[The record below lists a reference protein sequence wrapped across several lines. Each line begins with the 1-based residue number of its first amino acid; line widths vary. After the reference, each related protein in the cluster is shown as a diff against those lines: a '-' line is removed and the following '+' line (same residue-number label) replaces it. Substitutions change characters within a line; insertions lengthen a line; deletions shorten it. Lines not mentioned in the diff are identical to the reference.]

1 MKNRLLKPD
10 NELETLDLKPE
21 TLNTNNLSAVKKIL
35 WQVLFLNL
43 LVALLKIGVG
53 LFSGIL
59 SITADGF
66 HSLVDGASN
75 VVGLIAMRIAQSP
88 PDESHPYGHRKAET
102 LATMFIGLMLLVA
115 AYEILKTA
123 IERLSGGAA
132 PEVSTVSFAV
142 MLFTISVNL
151 GVTLYESRRGKA
163 LHSEILLAD
172 SQHTRSDL
180 WVSVAVIAG
189 LVGVRLGFPWLDA
202 VVGVVIAGVI
212 GLAAYEILSESANVL
227 IDAASVPHDEIEAL
241 VRAMPEVRGVE
252 NVRSRGQADN
262 SYVDLHVQ
270 VDPNMST
277 EAAHSVAHA
286 VQRKIT
292 TSFPQVHDV
301 MVHVEP
307 VQSLHVDHPDIGRT
321 LQGIAGSLGGAVHEV
336 WAHSINGQYFVE
348 AHFEVPPTLSL
359 AEAHALADELEMRG
373 KSALPGVAEITTHI
387 EPMGEAVVGAQP
399 QFYTEKE
406 MLERVRA
413 TADGVC
419 GAGASHHLR
428 LWQEKDGWTVSMHIW
443 LAGDMSI
450 VEAHTISGQVEEAL
464 RREIPNLQRV
474 VIHADPI
481 SSNQ

>member
-1 MKNRLLKPD
+1 MKP
-10 NELETLDLKPE
+10 
-21 TLNTNNLSAVKKIL
+21 NNLSAVKKIL
-35 WQVLFLNL
+35 WQVLALNL
-43 LVALLKIGVG
+43 LVALLKIVVG

-102 LATMFIGLMLLVA
+102 LATLFIGLMLLVA

-132 PEVSTVSFAV
+132 PEVTTVSFAV
-142 MLFTISVNL
+142 MLFTITVNL

-180 WVSVAVIAG
+180 WVSLAVIAG

-202 VVGVVIAGVI
+202 VVGLVIAGVI
-212 GLAAYEILSESANVL
+212 AHAAYEILSDSANVL
-227 IDAASVPHDEIEAL
+227 IDAASVPHDEIESL
-241 VRAMPEVRGVE
+241 VRGLPEVQGVE
-252 NVRSRGQADN
+252 HVRSRGQADN

-270 VDPNMST
+270 VDPDLST

-292 TSFPQVHDV
+292 ATFPQVSDV

-307 VQSLHVDHPDIGRT
+307 VQSPHADHPDVGRT
-321 LQGIAGSLGGAVHEV
+321 LQGIARSLGGSVHEV
-336 WAHSINGQYFVE
+336 WAHTVGGQYFVE
-348 AHFEVPPTLSL
+348 THFEVPPNLSL
-359 AEAHALADELEMRG
+359 AEAHALAEELEERG

-387 EPMGEAVVGAQP
+387 EPMGEAVPAAQP
-399 QFYTEKE
+399 RFHTEKE
-406 MLERVRA
+406 LLDRVRA
-413 TADGVC
+413 ITDGIC
-419 GAGASHHLR
+419 GAGAAHKIR
-428 LWQEKDGWTVSMHIW
+428 VWAEKSGWTVSLHIR

-450 VEAHTISGQVEEAL
+450 VEAHAISGRVEESL
-464 RREIPNLQRV
+464 RREIPDLQRV

-481 SSNQ
+481 SN

>member
-1 MKNRLLKPD
+1 MKP
-10 NELETLDLKPE
+10 
-21 TLNTNNLSAVKKIL
+21 NNLSAVKKIL

-43 LVALLKIGVG
+43 LVALLKIVVG
-53 LFSGIL
+53 LLTGIL

-66 HSLVDGASN
+66 HSMVDGASN

-132 PEVSTVSFAV
+132 PEVTTVSFAV

-180 WVSVAVIAG
+180 WVSAAVIAG

-202 VVGVVIAGVI
+202 VVGLVIAGVI
-212 GLAAYEILSESANVL
+212 GHAAYEILSESANVL

-270 VDPNMST
+270 VDPNLST

-292 TSFPQVHDV
+292 AAFPQVHDV

-307 VQSLHVDHPDIGRT
+307 VQSPHIDHPDIGRT
-321 LQGIAGSLGGAVHEV
+321 LQGIARSLGGAVHEV

-348 AHFEVPPTLSL
+348 THFEVPPHLSL

-387 EPMGEAVVGAQP
+387 EPMGEAVTGEPP
-399 QFYTEKE
+399 QFRTEKE
-406 MLERVRA
+406 MIDRVRA
-413 TADGVC
+413 IADNIC
-419 GAGASHHLR
+419 GAGAAHHLR
-428 LWQEKDGWTVSMHIW
+428 VWQEKEGWTVSMHIR

-450 VEAHTISGQVEEAL
+450 VDAHTVSGQVEEAL
-464 RREIPNLQRV
+464 RREIPDLQRV

-481 SSNQ
+481 SSDE

>member
-1 MKNRLLKPD
+1 MS
-10 NELETLDLKPE
+10 
-21 TLNTNNLSAVKKIL
+21 NLREVRKIL

-43 LVALLKIGVG
+43 LVALLKIVVG

-115 AYEILKTA
+115 AFEILKTA

-132 PEVSTVSFAV
+132 PEVTTVSFAV
-142 MLFTISVNL
+142 MLFTITVNL

-180 WVSVAVIAG
+180 WVSAAVIAG

-202 VVGVVIAGVI
+202 VVGLVIAGVI
-212 GLAAYEILSESANVL
+212 GYAAYEILSESTNVL
-227 IDAASVPHDEIEAL
+227 IDAASVPHDEIETLVLAL
-241 VRAMPEVRGVE
+241 PEVRGVE

-270 VDPNMST
+270 VDPDLPT
-277 EAAHSVAHA
+277 DAAHSVAHA
-286 VQRKIT
+286 VQHRIT
-292 TSFPQVHDV
+292 DAFPQVSDV

-307 VQSLHVDHPDIGRT
+307 VQSPHTDHPDVGRT
-321 LQGIAGSLGGAVHEV
+321 LQTIAQSLGGAVHEV

-348 AHFEVPPTLSL
+348 THFEVPPNLSL
-359 AEAHALADELEMRG
+359 TEAHTLADELEQRG
-373 KSALPGVAEITTHI
+373 KSALPDVVEITTHI
-387 EPMGEAVVGAQP
+387 EPMGEAVPVAHP
-399 QFYTEKE
+399 PHFRTEKE
-406 MLERVRA
+406 VLQQVR
-413 TADGVC
+413 TITDGIC
-419 GAGASHHLR
+419 GTGAAHHLR
-428 LWQEKDGWTVSMHIW
+428 LWKEKDGWTISMHIW
-443 LAGDMSI
+443 LSGDMSI
-450 VEAHTISGQVEEAL
+450 VDAHAISGQVEESL
-464 RREIPNLQRV
+464 RREMPNLQRV

-481 SSNQ
+481 LNNNDE